1 LSALDPRLAPFDALV
16 KAKQHFVLSTH
27 VNPDGD
33 GLGSEVALGLYLKAC
48 GKDVTVFND
57 GRAPHNF
64 AFLERLL
71 PLEAFDPARAEELF
85 ARAEVLVVLDM
96 QNRERLG
103 RVAPFVDRPGLTT
116 VILDHHVGD
125 AAFGQVNV
133 VLPEKAATGE
143 LVYDYIKQDPGRFTR
158 PMAEALYT
166 ALVTD
171 TGSFRHSNTD
181 PDVHVMAAHLLTLG
195 VESASVQ
202 AEINRHR
209 HMDRLRFVG
218 HLLQDLKTSED
229 GSIAWF
235 EITPE
240 LFARYHVDGS
250 DTEGL
255 VDFPRTVPG
264 VEAVMVL
271 TDLGD
276 GRIKVSLRS
285 SGRVDVHRVATALG
299 GGGHKFA
306 AGITLEGPL
315 DAARKTMLARLGES
329 VAGLEPGSR
338 PYAAAAAP
346 PAGHQAARR

>member
-1 LSALDPRLAPFDALV
+1 MSAPKLDSLWQPFEDLV
-16 KAKQHFVLSTH
+16 QSKQSFVLSTH

-33 GLGSEVALGLYLKAC
+33 GLGSEVALGLYLLAR
-48 GKDVTVFND
+48 GKDVVVFND

-71 PLEAFDPARAEELF
+71 PLEAFTPERAEAVF
-85 ARAEVLVVLDM
+85 ASAEVLVVLDM

-103 RVAPFVDRPGLTT
+103 RVAPYVDRPGLLT
-116 VILDHHVGD
+116 VILDHHVGN
-125 AAFGQVNV
+125 AAFGQLNIV
-133 VLPEKAATGE
+133 VPEKAATGE
-143 LVYDYIKQDPGRFTR
+143 LIYDYLKCDPERLSR
-158 PMAEALYT
+158 PMADALYA

-181 PDVHVMAAHLLTLG
+181 PDVHRMAAHLLTLG
-195 VESASVQ
+195 VQSAVVQ
-202 AEINRHR
+202 AEINRQR

-218 HLLQDLKTSED
+218 QLLQDLKTSDD
-229 GSIAWF
+229 GSVAWF
-235 EITPE
+235 EVTPE

-264 VEAVMVL
+264 VAAVMML

-276 GRIKVSLRS
+276 DRVKVSLRS
-285 SGRVDVHRVATALG
+285 SGRVDVNRVAQSLG

-306 AGITLEGPL
+306 AGITLAGSL
-315 DAARKTMLARLGES
+315 AQARQTMLA
-329 VAGLEPGSR
+329 GLAEAVGALDPAAL
-338 PYAAAAAP
+338 PYAGVTP
-346 PAGHQAARR
+346 PAGR